1 MSTAFSAIVMGTR
14 TRKMM
19 FPKQARKPLGG
30 GLLKAR
36 KRPPPVLALLQRK
49 KRKKSKEAIRKA
61 EVLAAKVEVAEVL
74 QNKRRSVSLVDHLQF
89 PVIRVML

>member
-49 KRKKSKEAIRKA
+49 KRKISKKVPGMAKKAFAVAAEMA
-61 EVLAAKVEVAEVL
+61 EVIGGVL
-74 QNKRRSVSLVDHLQF
+74 PSRNKLHHYTSLQE
-89 PVIRVML
+89 

>member
-1 MSTAFSAIVMGTR
+1 MLSIVTFAIVVKR
-14 TRKMM
+14 TRRPQK
-19 FPKQARKPLGG
+19 RRV
-30 GLLKAR
+30 LKAR
-36 KRPPPVLALLQRK
+36 KRPLSLAHFQ

-89 PVIRVML
+89 PVIRFDALKCF